1 MKPADATALFVLSLI
16 WGSAFLLNDVVVE
29 EMPPVVTV
37 AGRLIIAAVMLTTMA
52 LVSGRGWPP
61 RAMWP
66 VLLALA
72 VVNNV
77 MPFTLITWAQQ
88 YITSSLAAT
97 LNATMPLFTFVLA
110 VGIGSERGDLQRAAG
125 VVVGFAG
132 TAILIGPDIT
142 DLTNSNTLGELAV
155 IAGALCY
162 AVGTIIA
169 RQKLRGDPIVLASG
183 QMIFAAAV
191 AIPLTLAVDGVPNT
205 DVSLKAAMA
214 LLALGVFSSGVAYI
228 IFFTLIQ
235 RVSATN
241 VALVS
246 YMIPVVAT
254 LLGWLIL
261 DEKIGLNL
269 FVGLTLI
276 IAGMVAVN
284 GGAGALFRRGRGD
297 ASVVPPPT

>member
-1 MKPADATALFVLSLI
+1 MMNGK
-16 WGSAFLLNDVVVE
+16 
-29 EMPPVVTV
+29 
-37 AGRLIIAAVMLTTMA
+37 
-52 LVSGRGWPP
+52 
-61 RAMWP
+61 
-66 VLLALA
+66 LLAML
-72 VVNNV
+72 
-77 MPFTLITWAQQ
+77 
-88 YITSSLAAT
+88 
-97 LNATMPLFTFVLA
+97 
-110 VGIGSERGDLQRAAG
+110 
-125 VVVGFAG
+125 
-132 TAILIGPDIT
+132 
-142 DLTNSNTLGELAV
+142 
-155 IAGALCY
+155 
-162 AVGTIIA
+162 
-169 RQKLRGDPIVLASG
+169 
-183 QMIFAAAV
+183 FAAAV

-276 IAGMVAVN
+276 IAGMGAVN

>member
-1 MKPADATALFVLSLI
+1 MKPADAAALFVLSLL
-16 WGSAFLLNDVVVE
+16 WGSAFMLNDVVVD
-29 EMPPVVTV
+29 EMPPIVSV
-37 AGRLIIAAVMLTTMA
+37 AARLSIAAVMLATIA
-52 LVSGRGWPP
+52 LISGRGWPP
-61 RAMWP
+61 RALWP
-66 VLLALA
+66 ALLALA

-77 MPFTLITWAQQ
+77 LPFTLITWAQQ
-88 YITSSLAAT
+88 HITSSLAAT

-110 VGIGSERGDLQRAAG
+110 VSIGSERGNLQRAAG
-125 VVVGFAG
+125 LVVGFAG

-142 DLTNSNTLGELAV
+142 DLTNANTLGELAV

-169 RQKLRGDPIVLASG
+169 RQKLSGDPIVIASG

-191 AIPLTLAVDGVPNT
+191 AIPLTLAVDGVPSA

-261 DEKIGLNL
+261 DERIGLNL
-269 FVGLTLI
+269 FVGLALI
-276 IAGMVAVN
+276 LAGMAAVN
-284 GGAGALFRRGRGD
+284 GGFGTLLRRN
-297 ASVVPPPT
+297 PPDPNI